1 MCLFSN
7 FQFLIST
14 SNLHFYEPTHY
25 AAIMNPE
32 HLHDKTDTSRWLIL
46 GLVHFSVFSF
56 AVTMQM
62 IPPVLGMLVDEL
74 GMSHTQAG
82 VLMGLFTLPGIFL
95 ALPGGY
101 FADRLGPRIVGICSL
116 ILLCAGTLLMIPL
129 KPFYLFFGRFL
140 AGVGGTII
148 VIVAPQIITRRFLGK
163 ELGLAMGIFT
173 TAVPLGTIISFN
185 LLGMAGRSW
194 GILSV
199 FTIAGALS
207 LTALAAYLIAFKQT
221 PEAGRQPT
229 DLRIASELR
238 SLGRNIWLV
247 ALVWT
252 FFNMGILSFFTFGI
266 DYFAICGFGPEMAN
280 FLGSL
285 PMGLSIPL
293 VPVFGYLADRF
304 GWRAGPLIIG
314 SIICGAAI
322 LLIAFDPV
330 RAVLWTVLL
339 GLGVSLIPP
348 VIFTMAGEV
357 VSPERIGLGFGLL
370 TAMFNAG
377 VFISIP
383 LAGYIKDLTGT
394 YGASFMLIAA
404 FSFAGGIAA
413 LSLLKVKPG
422 SKVLIGS

>member
-1 MCLFSN
+1 M
-7 FQFLIST
+7 ST
-14 SNLHFYEPTHY
+14 NGYQVK
-25 AAIMNPE
+25 E
-32 HLHDKTDTSRWLIL
+32 HTSRWLIL
-46 GLVHFSVFSF
+46 GLVHFAVFSF
-56 AVTMQM
+56 AVTLQM
-62 IPPVLGMLVDEL
+62 IPPVVGILVEEL
-74 GMSHTQAG
+74 SMSYTQAG
-82 VLMGLFTLPGIFL
+82 ALMGLFTLPGIFL

-116 ILLCAGTLLMIPL
+116 ILLFAGTMVMIPL
-129 KPFYLFFGRFL
+129 KPLYLFLGRFL
-140 AGVGGTII
+140 AGVGGSII

-163 ELGLAMGIFT
+163 ELGLAMGIFA

-185 LLGMAGRSW
+185 LLGLAGKSW

-199 FTIAGALS
+199 FIIAGALS
-207 LTALAAYLIAFKQT
+207 LTALAAYMIAFRPA
-221 PEAGRQPT
+221 PEPGRQLT
-229 DLRIASELR
+229 GIRIGSELR
-238 SLGRNIWLV
+238 SLGRDIWLV

-252 FFNMGILSFFTFGI
+252 LFNMGILSFFTFGI
-266 DYFAICGFGPEMAN
+266 NYFAIRGFGPEMAN

-314 SIICGAAI
+314 SVICGASI

-330 RAVLWTVLL
+330 RAVFWTVLL
-339 GLGVSLIPP
+339 GLGISLIPP

-357 VSPERIGLGFGLL
+357 VSPGRTGMGFGLL

-377 VFISIP
+377 VFLSIP

-394 YGASFMLIAA
+394 YSASFVLISA
-404 FSFAGGIAA
+404 FSFAGGIVAF
-413 LSLLKVKPG
+413 SLLKVGPG
-422 SKVLIGS
+422 GRTH

>member
-1 MCLFSN
+1 M
-7 FQFLIST
+7 ST
-14 SNLHFYEPTHY
+14 HGYQVK
-25 AAIMNPE
+25 A
-32 HLHDKTDTSRWLIL
+32 DTSRWLIL

-62 IPPVLGMLVDEL
+62 IPPILGILVDEL
-74 GMSHTQAG
+74 GMSHAQAG
-82 VLMGLFTLPGIFL
+82 ALMGLFVLPGIFL
-95 ALPGGY
+95 SLPGGY
-101 FADRLGPRIVGICSL
+101 FADKLGPRIVGICSL
-116 ILLCAGTLLMIPL
+116 VLLCAGTLVMIPL
-129 KPFYLFFGRFL
+129 TPLYLFLGRFL
-140 AGVGGTII
+140 AGVGGSII
-148 VIVAPQIITRRFLGK
+148 VVVAPQIITRRFLGK
-163 ELGLAMGIFT
+163 ELGLAMGIFA
-173 TAVPLGTIISFN
+173 TAVPIGTIISFN
-185 LLGMAGRSW
+185 LLGLAGKSW

-199 FTIAGALS
+199 FVFAGALS
-207 LTALAAYLIAFKQT
+207 LIALAAYMIAFR
-221 PEAGRQPT
+221 PAHEPGRQPT
-229 DLRIASELR
+229 DLRIGLGRELR
-238 SLGRNIWLV
+238 SLGRDIWLV

-252 FFNMGILSFFTFGI
+252 LFNMGILSFFTFGI

-293 VPVFGYLADRF
+293 VPVFGYCVDRF

-314 SIICGAAI
+314 SVLCGAAI

-339 GLGVSLIPP
+339 GLGISLIPP

-422 SKVLIGS
+422 STVLIGS